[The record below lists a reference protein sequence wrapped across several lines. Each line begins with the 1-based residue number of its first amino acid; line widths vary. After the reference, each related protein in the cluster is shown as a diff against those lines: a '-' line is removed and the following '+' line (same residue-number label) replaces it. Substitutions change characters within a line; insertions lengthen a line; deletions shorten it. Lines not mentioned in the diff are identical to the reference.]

1 MCQHNAA
8 FYSAF
13 FALLIAFVDIIPY
26 LQQFGKTD
34 FGDSGLWEGI

>member
-13 FALLIAFVDIIPY
+13 FALLIAFVDIIPC
-26 LQQFGKTD
+26 LLWGRLVLSGKFAD
-34 FGDSGLWEGI
+34 K